1 MKTKL
6 ILCGISVASLT
17 ACGGGGGG
25 SSTLSAFLNPY
36 SDEFNGPNL
45 VGRATLYQRNF
56 SVSEGGGLVTSF
68 SIGGSSTGT
77 LTAGTN
83 NFGDPSSLEVSS
95 GSVSILANESV
106 GTLGGAQ
113 TIDGGVNAVI
123 VNESTLGL
131 AIISQLGSADY
142 SSFGY
147 WVSYSDLTRANAS
160 GAFFHSGYETPS
172 SQLPTT
178 GQAAYTGR
186 SIGNYFAAS
195 EGYFVTE
202 SRMTLGADFAA
213 RSISVSSSQTT
224 ASSYGTGP
232 SQDASSLNFTGA
244 GAINSSSGTFSGVAQ
259 MSGITGSFDGRF
271 YGPQGQELG
280 GSFGFSNVAGRYIGA
295 FGAAR

>member
-6 ILCGISVASLT
+6 VLCGISVASLT

-25 SSTLSAFLNPY
+25 SSALSAFLNPY
-36 SDEFNGPNL
+36 SDEFNGQNL

-77 LTAGTN
+77 LTAETN

-106 GTLGGAQ
+106 GTLGGEQ

-123 VNESTLGL
+123 VNESTLGV
-131 AIISQLGSADY
+131 AIVSQLGSADY

-147 WVSYSDLTRANAS
+147 WVHYSDLSRSNAS

-172 SQLPTT
+172 GQLPAT
-178 GQAAYTGR
+178 GQVAYTGR

-202 SRMTLGADFAA
+202 SLMTLGADFSA
-213 RSISVSSSQTT
+213 RSISVSSSSTT
-224 ASSYGTGP
+224 ALLNGTG
-232 SQDASSLNFTGA
+232 SAQAASLLNFTGA
-244 GAINSSSGTFSGVAQ
+244 GAINASSGTFSGAAQ
-259 MSGITGSFDGRF
+259 GSGFTGSFDGRF

-280 GSFGFSNVAGRYIGA
+280 GTFGFSNVAGRYIGA